1 MSSVI
6 VRTVILH
13 PTNFPLIILVLP
25 IALNQ
30 SRVLLCNIMSR
41 RTKPKQPINANRD
54 TVQRLVRW
62 SREIDEW
69 LENTAPKEGLKTRQD
84 KVRKVLFE
92 ARKAEMA
99 EAA

>member
-1 MSSVI
+1 MSK
-6 VRTVILH
+6 RNNKKRQ
-13 PTNFPLIILVLP
+13 TN
-25 IALNQ
+25 AH
-30 SRVLLCNIMSR
+30 RE
-41 RTKPKQPINANRD
+41 

-69 LENTAPKEGLKTRQD
+69 LEESAPKEGFKTRQD